1 MVRSGSVAT
10 SAGLGLAAGLAGTA
24 AMMASTI
31 VATRLGARPASAA
44 AVQAAGK
51 ALGVRPKSPARTEL
65 FGALVHAG
73 YGAGWGLARALLG
86 QLGLSGL
93 SAAAVHAAAL
103 WTSEQIALPALGVT
117 APITRQRARDI
128 VPEAW
133 NCLAYAAVT
142 GAVYEALDR
151 AR

>member
-1 MVRSGSVAT
+1 MV
-10 SAGLGLAAGLAGTA
+10 
-24 AMMASTI
+24 STI
-31 VATRLGARPASAA
+31 VETRLGARPASAA

-51 ALGVRPKSPARTEL
+51 ALGVRPENPARTEL

-73 YGAGWGLARALLG
+73 YGAGWGLVRALLG
-86 QLGLSGL
+86 QLGLSGPP
-93 SAAAVHAAAL
+93 AAAVHAAAL

-117 APITRQRARDI
+117 APLTRHRVRDI
-128 VPEAW
+128 APKAW

-142 GAVYEALDR
+142 SAVYEALDR